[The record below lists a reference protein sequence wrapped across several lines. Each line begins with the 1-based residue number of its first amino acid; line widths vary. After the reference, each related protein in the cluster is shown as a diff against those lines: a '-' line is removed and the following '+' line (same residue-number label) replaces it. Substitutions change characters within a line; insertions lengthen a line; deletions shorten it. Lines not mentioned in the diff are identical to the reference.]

1 MEQFFG
7 EFTAAVVSCSKVY
20 FKQRI
25 HHYNYKIIHAYR
37 LSIKIWTICRLG
49 KVIKSANFEIGFRI
63 KFALNRQ
70 SATLCGGPPT
80 FIWPWEGSNYPSR
93 SCNGPNGPKGP
104 KFKQNKNKQHGGMRR
119 NQIQCKQWES
129 MEIIS
134 RIYICQDNEKKKHCW
149 C

>member
-1 MEQFFG
+1 MDIFG
-7 EFTAAVVSCSKVY
+7 LFGY
-20 FKQRI
+20 F
-25 HHYNYKIIHAYR
+25 
-37 LSIKIWTICRLG
+37 
-49 KVIKSANFEIGFRI
+49 VI
-63 KFALNRQ
+63 
-70 SATLCGGPPT
+70 GGSPT

-134 RIYICQDNEKKKHCW
+134 RIYICQDNEKNTVGANKKKGI
-149 C
+149 

>member
-1 MEQFFG
+1 MDIFG
-7 EFTAAVVSCSKVY
+7 LFGY
-20 FKQRI
+20 FV
-25 HHYNYKIIHAYR
+25 
-37 LSIKIWTICRLG
+37 T
-49 KVIKSANFEIGFRI
+49 
-63 KFALNRQ
+63 
-70 SATLCGGPPT
+70 GGSPT

-134 RIYICQDNEKKKHCW
+134 RIYICQDNEKKTLLVLTRKKAFNDNFCFHKYFNLLLI
-149 C
+149 